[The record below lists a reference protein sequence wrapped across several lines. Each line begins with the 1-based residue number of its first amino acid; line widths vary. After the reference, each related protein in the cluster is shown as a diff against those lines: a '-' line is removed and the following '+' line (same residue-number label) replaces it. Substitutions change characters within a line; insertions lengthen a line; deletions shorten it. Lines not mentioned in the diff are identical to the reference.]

1 MKRNVVRAVTARLAA
16 SLVALLVLTV
26 APATAGDRAELNVLG
41 FSPDSKYLA
50 FEEFGVFDG
59 SGGNYSHIFVVDL
72 REDSWVPG
80 TPFSIETNGDGGGD
94 SASLAEIRSKA
105 AAKAAPLLKKLEIE
119 IPASVLVM
127 LADGV
132 ANADGKSMVVDQPA
146 CCGPM
151 DVDTST
157 EVKLSLKTFP
167 AKMSGECMVDT
178 AVGYELTASFV
189 DGTISGL
196 HKDGDTLPKS
206 RSCPQDYRL
215 YAVIAPYADGA
226 PRVAIISSYP
236 FDFEGTSRR
245 FLAVPIDGW
254 TPPENA
260 D

>member
-1 MKRNVVRAVTARLAA
+1 MKRNVVRAVLARLAA
-16 SLVALLVLTV
+16 SLLALLLLAV
-26 APATAGDRAELNVLG
+26 APALAGDRAQLNILG

-72 REDSWVPG
+72 RDDSWVKG
-80 TPFSIETNGDGGGD
+80 TPFSIETNDDGGGD
-94 SASLAEIRSKA
+94 DTSVAEIRAKVA
-105 AAKAAPLLKKLEIE
+105 AEAAPLLKKLKIE
-119 IPASVLVM
+119 VPASILVM

-132 ANADGKSMVVDQPA
+132 ANADGKTMVIDQPA

-157 EVKLSLKTFP
+157 EVKLSLKIFP

-178 AVGYELTASFV
+178 AVGYELTATYR
-189 DGTISGL
+189 DGTTSEL

-245 FLAVPIDGW
+245 FLVVPIDPW
-254 TPPENA
+254 TPPENE
-260 D
+260 